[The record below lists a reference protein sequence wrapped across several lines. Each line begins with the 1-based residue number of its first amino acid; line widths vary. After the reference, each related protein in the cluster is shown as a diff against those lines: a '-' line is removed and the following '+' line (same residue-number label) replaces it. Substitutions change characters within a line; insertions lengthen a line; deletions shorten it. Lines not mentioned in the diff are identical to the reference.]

1 MTEEQEHAR
10 VRTVLDDMQEA
21 NDARYAEW
29 LKTRKP
35 GDTDPRIE
43 NGPSG
48 KSLRIRAMIEDG
60 KLYEPGEPNDG

>member
-43 NGPSG
+43 NSG
-48 KSLRIRAMIEDG
+48 KPLRIRGMIEDG
-60 KLYEPGEPNDG
+60 KLILPGEDQ

>member
-1 MTEEQEHAR
+1 MTDEQEHAR

-43 NGPSG
+43 NGG
-48 KSLRIRAMIEDG
+48 KSLRIRGMIEDG
-60 KLYEPGEPNDG
+60 KLYEPGEPSDG

>member
-1 MTEEQEHAR
+1 MTDEQEHAR

-35 GDTDPRIE
+35 GDTDTRIE
-43 NGPSG
+43 NGG
-48 KSLRIRAMIEDG
+48 KPLRIRGMIEDG
-60 KLYEPGEPNDG
+60 KLVLPGEGE

>member
-1 MTEEQEHAR
+1 MSDEQEHAR

-43 NGPSG
+43 NGG
-48 KSLRIRAMIEDG
+48 KPLRIRGMIEDG
-60 KLYEPGEPNDG
+60 KLMLPGEGK

>member
-1 MTEEQEHAR
+1 MTDEQEHAR

-60 KLYEPGEPNDG
+60 KLYEPGEPSDG

>member
-60 KLYEPGEPNDG
+60 KLYEPGEPQDG